1 MTRLLLS
8 SLPLLALS
16 ACTTAEDPAARATTR
31 AEAPLVSPLALT
43 PSGEAPT
50 KSATT
55 MESRRSGDPLFQL
68 AAGRWI
74 GSCDIWIPG
83 RAEPVQSVGIERITE
98 ATEDPSTFT
107 WTLIYKT
114 PAGDQVRPYIMSAD
128 PARPG
133 RYLLDEGGLYL
144 SHYLIGDVLYSDF
157 DVPGAR
163 LLARDEI
170 RRNRYDFEIQVSA
183 TTPELTNDL
192 GGGFL
197 VNAYRMNSIQRCSLR
212 RAGHGHDHDD

>member
-1 MTRLLLS
+1 MSRTGLRT
-8 SLPLLALS
+8 LPLLALA
-16 ACTTAEDPAARATTR
+16 ACAPTEPHDPAAQA
-31 AEAPLVSPLALT
+31 AEAPLVSPLAL
-43 PSGEAPT
+43 APPAPKPT
-50 KSATT
+50 SA
-55 MESRRSGDPLFQL
+55 ESALRAPRPDDPLFARAL
-68 AAGRWI
+68 GRWV
-74 GSCDIWIPG
+74 GSCEIWIPG
-83 RAEPVQSVGIERITE
+83 RDQPVQTVGIERITE
-98 ATEDPSTFT
+98 PTDDPATYT

-114 PAGDQVRPYIMSAD
+114 PDGDQVRPYIMSAD

-133 RYLLDEGGLYL
+133 RYILDEGGLYL
-144 SHYLIGDVLYSDF
+144 SHYLIGDILYSDF

-212 RAGHGHDHDD
+212 RAGHGH

>member
-1 MTRLLLS
+1 MSRFILS
-8 SLPLLALS
+8 ALPLLALS
-16 ACTTAEDPAARATTR
+16 ACTVADDRAATTEV
-31 AEAPLVSPLALT
+31 AAPLVSPLAMLQ
-43 PSGEAPT
+43 PAEAQT
-50 KSATT
+50 KNVATT
-55 MESRRSGDPLFQL
+55 LSSRSEDPLFAR

-83 RAEPVQSVGIERITE
+83 RDEPVQTVGIERITE
-98 ATEDPSTFT
+98 PTEDPATYT

-133 RYLLDEGGLYL
+133 RYVLDEGGLYL

-170 RRNRYDFEIQVSA
+170 RHNRYDFEIQVSA

-192 GGGFL
+192 GEGFL
-197 VNAYRMNSIQRCSLR
+197 VNAYRMNSIQRCSMR
-212 RAGHGHDHDD
+212 RAGRGHRD

>member
-1 MTRLLLS
+1 MTRLILS
-8 SLPLLALS
+8 AVPLLALS
-16 ACTTAEDPAARATTR
+16 ACAASEDGAASATTK
-31 AEAPLVSPLALT
+31 AEAPLVSPLALHQ
-43 PSGEAPT
+43 PDEAPT
-50 KSATT
+50 KSAATRL
-55 MESRRSGDPLFQL
+55 SHRPGDPLFAR

-83 RAEPVQSVGIERITE
+83 RDEPVQTVGIARITE
-98 ATEDPSTFT
+98 PTEDPSTYT

-114 PAGDQVRPYIMSAD
+114 PAGDQVRPYLMSAD

-133 RYLLDEGGLYL
+133 RYILDEGGLYL
-144 SHYLIGDVLYSDF
+144 SHYLIGDILYSDF

-170 RRNRYDFEIQVSA
+170 RHNRYDFEIQVSA
-183 TTPELTNDL
+183 TAPEITNDL
-192 GGGFL
+192 GEGFL

-212 RAGHGHDHDD
+212 RAGHGHHD